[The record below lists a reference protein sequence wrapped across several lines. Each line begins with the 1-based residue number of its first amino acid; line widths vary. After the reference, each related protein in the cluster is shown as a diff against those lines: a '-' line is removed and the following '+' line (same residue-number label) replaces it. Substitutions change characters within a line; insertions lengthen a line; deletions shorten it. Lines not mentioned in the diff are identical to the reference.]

1 MGGIESWIVA
11 AMSLPRNM
19 ASLRKQFYFTMFYTA
34 TVVACFMNS
43 TIYWLITR
51 QRDSGD
57 SATPELFDW
66 TVVAEDDELY
76 WVETSIPVPDA
87 PFSDLFGEGWFNA
100 FVIVAL
106 YGITSAIMATEVFW
120 LNSIK
125 RPIVRHQ

>member
-19 ASLRKQFYFTMFYTA
+19 ASLRKKFYFTMFYTA

-57 SATPELFDW
+57 SATPEFFDW
-66 TVVAEDDELY
+66 TVVAEDEELY
-76 WVETSIPVPDA
+76 WADTSIPVPDA
-87 PFSDLFGEGWFNA
+87 PCKLFCGRTRL
-100 FVIVAL
+100 I
-106 YGITSAIMATEVFW
+106 
-120 LNSIK
+120 
-125 RPIVRHQ
+125 R